1 MSKIILKNV
10 RISFPSLFKK
20 ATFNGEETGF
30 EGTFLI
36 NKEDQADQVEIINAA
51 IKDLIKTN
59 LKGAKLQP
67 DKICLRDGDLVDYD
81 GYAEHFSIKASSKK
95 RPLVIDRD
103 KSPLVEED
111 GRPYS
116 GCYVNASIELWGQDN
131 SWGKRINATLLAVQ
145 FFKDGEPFGDGSTG
159 SVNDFDAFD
168 SDDSADVF

>member
-1 MSKIILKNV
+1 MAKIILKNV

-20 ATFNGEETGF
+20 ATYNGDETGF

-36 NKEDQADQVEIINAA
+36 NKEDQAAQVELIQNT

-81 GYAEHFSIKASSKK
+81 GYADHFSIKASSKK

-116 GCYVNASIELWGQDN
+116 GCYVNASVELWAQDN
-131 SWGKRINATLLAVQ
+131 NYGKRINCTLLAVQ
-145 FFKDGEPFGDGSTG
+145 FFKDGTPFGDGSTG
-159 SVNDFDAFD
+159 SVNDFDAFGEDD
-168 SDDSADVF
+168 SDDVF

>member
-131 SWGKRINATLLAVQ
+131 NYGKRINATLLAVQ
-145 FFKDGEPFGDGSTG
+145 FFKDGIPFGDGSTG
-159 SVNDFDAFD
+159 SLNDFDAFD
-168 SDDSADVF
+168 SDDSDDVF

>member
-20 ATFNGEETGF
+20 ATYNGKETGF

-36 NKEDQADQVEIINAA
+36 NKEDQADQVELIQAA
-51 IKDLIKTN
+51 IEDLTKTN

-67 DKICLRDGDLVDYD
+67 DKICLRDGDLVDYE
-81 GYAEHFSIKASSKK
+81 GYADHFSIKASSKK

-111 GRPYS
+111 GCPYS
-116 GCYVNASIELWGQDN
+116 GCYVNASIELWAQDN
-131 SWGKRINATLLAVQ
+131 TYGKRINASLLAVQ
-145 FFKDGEPFGDGSTG
+145 FFKNGEPFGDGSTG
-159 SVNDFDAFD
+159 SLNDFDAFD
-168 SDDSADVF
+168 SDDDDNVF

>member
-20 ATFNGEETGF
+20 ATYNGEETGF

-36 NKEDQADQVEIINAA
+36 NKEDQADQAEAIQNA

-59 LKGAKLQP
+59 LKSAKLQP
-67 DKICLRDGDLVDYD
+67 DKICLRDGDLVEYD
-81 GYAEHFSIKASSKK
+81 GYADHFSIKASSKK

-103 KSPLVEED
+103 KAPLVEED

-116 GCYVNASIELWGQDN
+116 GCYVNASIELWAQDN
-131 SWGKRINATLLAVQ
+131 NYGKRINATLLAVQ
-145 FFKDGEPFGDGSTG
+145 FFKDGEPFGDNSSGSL
-159 SVNDFDAFD
+159 SDFDAFGDDD
-168 SDDSADVF
+168 SDDIF

>member
-1 MSKIILKNV
+1 MAKIILKNV

-20 ATFNGEETGF
+20 ATYNGDETGF

-36 NKEDQADQVEIINAA
+36 NKEDQTAQVELIQNA

-59 LKGAKLQP
+59 LKGAKLQQ

-81 GYAEHFSIKASSKK
+81 GYADHFSIKASSKK

-103 KSPLVEED
+103 KAPLVEED

-116 GCYVNASIELWGQDN
+116 GCYVNASVELWAQN
-131 SWGKRINATLLAVQ
+131 NNYGKRINCTLLAVQ
-145 FFKDGEPFGDGSTG
+145 FFKDGVPFGDGATG
-159 SVNDFDAFD
+159 SLSDFDAFGDDD
-168 SDDSADVF
+168 SDDVF

>member
-159 SVNDFDAFD
+159 SLNDFDAFSEDD
-168 SDDSADVF
+168 SDDVF